1 MKLLKRTL
9 ALTLSAAM
17 VLGLLSGCGSD
28 VSANV
33 LNVYNWGEYID
44 TDLLDRHSAVAVAVR
59 LDHAQHGRLRG
70 LADDAV
76 VMFDGTEV
84 DLRPGAMLVWLHF
97 SSSPDF
103 RRYPPFS

>member
-44 TDLLDRHSAVAVAVR
+44 TDLLDR
-59 LDHAQHGRLRG
+59 
-70 LADDAV
+70 
-76 VMFDGTEV
+76 F
-84 DLRPGAMLVWLHF
+84 
-97 SSSPDF
+97 
-103 RRYPPFS
+103 